1 MGKLTLSP
9 SGRTPRE
16 AGSPIGGRSICDGS
30 RRRSAT
36 PTVLLALSA
45 TLFCVAC
52 AVSDRVDLDSP
63 TDAGEDAG
71 ATVVQEGSGG
81 VGSGGNMATG
91 GLIGSGGIRGSGGVA
106 SGGSTAAGGVTGTG
120 GFIDTGGTTGTGG
133 LQGSGGT
140 TSTGGMQG
148 HGGTMGS
155 GGGGGRGGATGTGG
169 IKGTGGATGSGGVR
183 GTGGSIGSG
192 GKGGSGA
199 GGAPA
204 PTFSQIYTTIL
215 TPSCSGSQCHNPG
228 SQRGI
233 TFASQS
239 SAYSSVKG
247 LVTAGNASGS
257 SFYVTVNS
265 GQMPPGGPKLST
277 AALQMLA
284 AWINAGALND

>member
-1 MGKLTLSP
+1 M
-9 SGRTPRE
+9 
-16 AGSPIGGRSICDGS
+16 
-30 RRRSAT
+30 
-36 PTVLLALSA
+36 VFLALSA
-45 TLFCVAC
+45 ILFCVAC
-52 AVSDRVDLDSP
+52 AVSDRLDLDSP
-63 TDAGEDAG
+63 TDGGEDAG
-71 ATVVQEGSGG
+71 ATVVQGGSGG

-91 GLIGSGGIRGSGGVA
+91 GLIGSGGITGSGGVA
-106 SGGSTAAGGVTGTG
+106 SGGSMATG
-120 GFIDTGGTTGTGG
+120 GMTDTGGMTGTGG
-133 LQGSGGT
+133 LQGSGGNM
-140 TSTGGMQG
+140 STGGVQG

-155 GGGGGRGGATGTGG
+155 GGGGGSGGAIGTGG
-169 IKGTGGATGSGGVR
+169 IKGTGGSTGSGGVR
-183 GTGGSIGSG
+183 GSGGSIGSG

-215 TPSCSGSQCHNPG
+215 TASCSGSQCHNPG

-277 AALQMLA
+277 AALQMIA
-284 AWINAGALND
+284 AWINAGALNN